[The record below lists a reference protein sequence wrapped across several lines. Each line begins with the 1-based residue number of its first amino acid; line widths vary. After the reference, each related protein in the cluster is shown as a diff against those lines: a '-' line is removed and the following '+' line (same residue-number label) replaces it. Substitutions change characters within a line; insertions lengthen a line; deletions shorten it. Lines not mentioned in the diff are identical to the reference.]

1 MTIHMTFGESR
12 PAFTPPTGTATFP
25 EGTENPTPI
34 DPRDLKAWVER
45 KIAFEK
51 EAGDPDNYVD
61 GLQYL
66 LRTLKIRERCDPN
79 LPSTPHRPVLDGTY
93 NGADGVGDAITALVM
108 TMLTV
113 RRPNPT
119 WHVKVWES

>member
-1 MTIHMTFGESR
+1 MSYPINKF
-12 PAFTPPTGTATFP
+12 PKATATFP
-25 EGTENPTPI
+25 EDAENPTPI
-34 DPRDLKAWVER
+34 DPRDLKKWVED

-66 LRTLKIRERCDPN
+66 LRVLKIRERCDPR
-79 LPSTPHRPVLDGTY
+79 LPSTPNRPILDGTY

-113 RRPNPT
+113 RKPNPT

>member
-79 LPSTPHRPVLDGTY
+79 LPSTPHRPVLDGMY
-93 NGADGVGDAITALVM
+93 AGYDGLGDAVSAVVAVIAKGIRNGSTF
-108 TMLTV
+108 
-113 RRPNPT
+113 RI
-119 WHVKVWES
+119 KVWES